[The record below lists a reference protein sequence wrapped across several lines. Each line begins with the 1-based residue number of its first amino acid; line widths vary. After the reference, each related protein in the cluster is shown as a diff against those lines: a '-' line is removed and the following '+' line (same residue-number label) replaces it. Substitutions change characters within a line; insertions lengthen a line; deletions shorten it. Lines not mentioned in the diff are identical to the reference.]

1 SLTLLKFGLDDADVL
16 VPSLLVIDSPREA
29 FGNNDS
35 DRQRASEIYSRFRTL
50 ADAYGERL
58 QLITADNDPPPVT
71 SDSFG
76 KVEFDYDNPM
86 VPGVSHPGPDHVSRL
101 EETADE

>member
-1 SLTLLKFGLDDADVL
+1 M
-16 VPSLLVIDSPREA
+16 IDSPRKA

-35 DRQRASEIYSRFRTL
+35 DRQRAAEIYSRFRTL

-58 QLITADNDPPPVT
+58 QLIIADNDPPPIS

-76 KVEFDYDNPM
+76 KVEFDYENPM
-86 VPGVSHPGPDHVSRL
+86 VPGVGHPGPDHVTRIENQES
-101 EETADE
+101 